1 MTSWDAKKPHLTK
14 IAIYSRSSTI
24 LTDLVYPSSHIQI
37 AVIRDI
43 IPELVDFGDEI
54 FLASRIY
61 LGGPMLR
68 RNTVTFKKLSLAN
81 NSFGGN
87 HAIVRGKF

>member
-1 MTSWDAKKPHLTK
+1 MTK
-14 IAIYSRSSTI
+14 IAIRSRSSTI
-24 LTDLVYPSSHIQI
+24 STDVLNPLSHIQI
-37 AVIRDI
+37 AVIWDI

-81 NSFGGN
+81 KSFIGN